1 MQSSA
6 PRVQVHTH
14 PILTSFHAHIAHAQ
28 SSTHTSASVRALTAQ
43 RAASRSTAQRA
54 AQLQC
59 QVRAHDSSRYFR
71 YIPVGQRGQA
81 LGEAEGVKVHPP
93 IQSSGVRFPPI
104 IWCPC
109 QSSGAPI
116 QSSGIPSPNHLAP
129 IIWRTRVR
137 VANRLA
143 FLKTTHLVL
152 SHSSGF
158 KRVRR
163 ELDSRFDQTTLD
175 PRTSYRDAEP
185 PTPGRNHLRLRTGPC
200 NGNSS
205 G

>member
-1 MQSSA
+1 MRSKCDRPA
-6 PRVQVHTH
+6 
-14 PILTSFHAHIAHAQ
+14 LLHA
-28 SSTHTSASVRALTAQ
+28 TAQ
-43 RAASRSTAQRA
+43 RARSHSTTRSTVSMPSARA
-54 AQLQC
+54 RLIKVLQVHTC
-59 QVRAHDSSRYFR
+59 GATRAGLRGSGGGKGSSLDDR
-71 YIPVGQRGQA
+71 
-81 LGEAEGVKVHPP
+81 PP
-93 IQSSGVRFPPI
+93 IQSSGVRFPP
-104 IWCPC
+104 
-109 QSSGAPI
+109 QSSGAHANHLAPPI
-116 QSSGIPSPNHLAP
+116 QSSGIPSTNHLAP

-143 FLKTTHLVL
+143 FLKTNHLVL
-152 SHSSGF
+152 NHSSGF

-163 ELDSRFDQTTLD
+163 ELDSRFNQTTLD

>member
-1 MQSSA
+1 M
-6 PRVQVHTH
+6 
-14 PILTSFHAHIAHAQ
+14 HAQ
-28 SSTHTSASVRALTAQ
+28 TSTHTSASVHALTSQ

-93 IQSSGVRFPPI
+93 IQSSGVRFPPPI

-116 QSSGIPSPNHLAP
+116 QSSGVPSTNHLAP

-152 SHSSGF
+152 SQSFGESRIAGLIKPLWNPSIWLQRRRTPHPRPQSSAT
-158 KRVRR
+158 KDWTV
-163 ELDSRFDQTTLD
+163 QWQQ
-175 PRTSYRDAEP
+175 
-185 PTPGRNHLRLRTGPC
+185 
-200 NGNSS
+200 
-205 G
+205 